1 MRLVRRGDRRI
12 AYRVIEGGPARLV
25 LVSGT
30 GLPGAYWTLSQT
42 GQFRE
47 WATCLLVDN
56 AGCGSTEPLQ
66 TGAWTT
72 AQMAGDLI
80 AVLDDAGWDRAHVAG
95 HSLGSAVCVQLAH
108 LEPERVRSLSLN
120 STWPGTDRAPHLEA
134 WLEARQATAR
144 IADPALW
151 MRYAFFL
158 VGPAHFRE
166 HGFTG
171 GALAA
176 VSELVATMGS
186 TAHIGQ
192 YDAGLGYR
200 ADAILPA
207 IAAPTLV
214 TAGQWDLVTLAE
226 YGRAVAATVPGA
238 RFHEFADAGH
248 LSGLE
253 APEEF
258 NAVQRQFIESVGT

>member
-1 MRLVRRGDRRI
+1 
-12 AYRVIEGGPARLV
+12 V

-30 GLPGAYWTLSQT
+30 GLPGDYWTLAQT
-42 GQFRE
+42 GPFRE

-56 AGCGSTEPLQ
+56 AGSGATEPMQ
-66 TGAWTT
+66 AGMWSV
-72 AQMAGDLI
+72 AQMARDVV
-80 AVLDDAGWDRAHVAG
+80 AVLDDAGWDRAHLAG
-95 HSLGSAVCVQLAH
+95 HSLGSAVCVHLAH
-108 LEPERVRSLSLN
+108 LHPGRVRSLSLH

-134 WLEARQATAR
+134 WLEARQATAKF
-144 IADPALW
+144 ADPELW

-158 VGPAHFRE
+158 VGPAHFRR
-166 HGFTG
+166 HGFKG

-176 VSELVATMGS
+176 VSELVATTGS
-186 TAHIGQ
+186 TAHVGQ

-200 ADAILPA
+200 ADIALPT
-207 IAAPTLV
+207 IVAPTLV

-226 YGRAVAATVPGA
+226 YGRTVAASVAGA

-253 APEEF
+253 VPDEF
-258 NAVQRQFIESVGT
+258 NAVQRQFVESVGT